1 MITKILVAYDASPQ
15 AEKAFDFALEAAGK
29 YQAGLVVCA
38 VATLPEPPVDVEVSA
53 ILDHAAE
60 FYKTRFAGL
69 AERAAVVGL
78 VPRFEVKVGHPAE
91 QIILLAKEEGVQL
104 IVMGH
109 RGNTL
114 IQKWMV
120 GSVCKRVINYAHCT
134 VSVVR

>member
-1 MITKILVAYDASPQ
+1 MISKVLVAYDASAQ
-15 AEKAFDFALEAAGK
+15 SEKAFDFALEIAGK
-29 YQAGLVVCA
+29 FNAMLVVCA
-38 VATLPEPPVDVEVSA
+38 VATLPEPPVDVEATA
-53 ILDHAAE
+53 ILENAAE
-60 FYKTRFAGL
+60 FYKSRFTNL
-69 AERAAVVGL
+69 ATRAAVMNIT
-78 VPRFEVKVGHPAE
+78 PRFEVKVGHPAE
-91 QIILLAKEEGVQL
+91 QIILLAKEEDAQM